1 MVLLNVNNVSALQS
15 VDQQDQ
21 WTVSKS
27 SECDKKIIIKK
38 IIKKPL
44 SINLNSAFRALDL

>member
-21 WTVSKS
+21 GTISKS
-27 SECDKKIIIKK
+27 SECDKKIKK
-38 IIKKPL
+38 NKKKPL
-44 SINLNSAFRALDL
+44 TINLNSAFRALDL